1 MDLRDPNVLWYRV
14 EENGRLSE
22 PERGVPDHAGKKGLL
37 PPFLLHE
44 EMTTD

>member
-1 MDLRDPNVLWYRV
+1 M

-22 PERGVPDHAGKKGLL
+22 PARRVQDRAGKKG
-37 PPFLLHE
+37 PSPSFFVHE